1 MNPIPPHRY
10 KRPKAEYPAPMPASA
25 PDTARRA
32 RWSIL
37 ALLFVCRASLG
48 LQFQTLGSIADPLV
62 AQFGFGYAE
71 IGTLI
76 GLFML
81 PGLLLSIPAGWAG
94 RHASDRQLVS
104 TGLVLM
110 ALGGGVAALAQ
121 GFGMLSVG
129 RLLSGAGFVFA
140 TLYFTKMVVDWFAG
154 LELAT
159 ALGIL
164 VMSWPFGIAAGQIGH
179 AWLAASFDWRAA
191 FVVASLCCAAG
202 AAAVALAYR
211 SPPAAAAAPA
221 SAATGLP
228 RDELLMTLLAAAT
241 WGLFNA
247 GYVVYLSFAP
257 KLLVVGGYSA
267 TQAASVISIASW
279 VMILSVTVAGRLAD
293 RTGRHA
299 TVLCA
304 CLAIGIVSL
313 LLLQHSAWAVALSL
327 AFGLFG
333 AAPAGIIMSL
343 TAQSMAPQRRAFGM
357 GVFFTLYFVIM
368 TAAPPVAG
376 WWFDRTGDPFTAIL
390 FAAALFATAGLGFVA
405 FGPLKRRLARG
416 SALASEPRAT

>member
-1 MNPIPPHRY
+1 
-10 KRPKAEYPAPMPASA
+10 MPTPDPDPD
-25 PDTARRA
+25 PDTARGA

-48 LQFQTLGSIADPLV
+48 LQFQTLGSVADPLV
-62 AQFGFGYAE
+62 AQFGFGYTE

-81 PGLLLSIPAGWAG
+81 PGLLLSMPAGWAG

-104 TGLVLM
+104 TGLLLM

-121 GFGMLSVG
+121 SFGQLAIG
-129 RLLSGAGFVFA
+129 RLVSGAGFVFA
-140 TLYFTKMVVDWFAG
+140 TLYFTKMVIDWFGG

-164 VMSWPFGIAAGQIGH
+164 VMSWPFGIAAGQLGH
-179 AWLAASFDWRAA
+179 AWLAATFDWRAA
-191 FVVASLCCAAG
+191 FIVASVCCAAG
-202 AAAVALAYR
+202 AAAVALSYR
-211 SPPAAAAAPA
+211 SPPAAAAASVPA
-221 SAATGLP
+221 ANGLP
-228 RDELLMTLLAAAT
+228 RDELLLTLLAAAI

-247 GYVVYLSFAP
+247 GYVVYLIFAP
-257 KLLVVGGYSA
+257 RVLMASGYSA

-279 VMILSVTVAGRLAD
+279 VMILSVTVAGRIAD
-293 RTGRHA
+293 KTGRPA

-304 CLAIGIVSL
+304 CLAVGIGSML
-313 LLLQHSAWAVALSL
+313 GLQHGTWAIALSL

-333 AAPAGIIMSL
+333 AAPAGIVMSL

-357 GVFFTLYFVIM
+357 GVFFTFYFFIM

-376 WWFDRTGDPFTAIL
+376 SLFDRTGQPYTAII
-390 FAAALFATAGLGFVA
+390 FAAGLFVATGLGFVA
-405 FGPLKRRLARG
+405 FGPLKRWLARG
-416 SALASEPRAT
+416 AVNPGRPHGA

>member
-1 MNPIPPHRY
+1 MA
-10 KRPKAEYPAPMPASA
+10 AEA
-25 PDTARRA
+25 PDTSRSA

-48 LQFQTLGSIADPLV
+48 LQFQTLGSVADPLV
-62 AQFGFGYAE
+62 AQFGFGYTE

-81 PGLLLSIPAGWAG
+81 PGLLLSMPAGWAG
-94 RHASDRQLVS
+94 RHASDRQLVAA
-104 TGLVLM
+104 GLVVM

-121 GFGMLSVG
+121 SFGLLALG
-129 RLLSGAGFVFA
+129 RLAAGAGFVFA

-164 VMSWPFGIAAGQIGH
+164 VMSWPFGIAAGQVGH
-179 AWLAASFDWRAA
+179 AWLATTFDWRAA
-191 FVVASLCCAAG
+191 FIVASACCAAG
-202 AAAVALAYR
+202 AVAVSLAYR
-211 SPPAAAAAPA
+211 SPPAVAAPA
-221 SAATGLP
+221 GPAATALP
-228 RDELLMTLLAAAT
+228 RDELLLTVLAAAI

-257 KLLVVGGYSA
+257 KVLMAGGQGA
-267 TQAASVISIASW
+267 TTAASVISIASW
-279 VMILSVTVAGRLAD
+279 VMILSVTVAGRIAD

-299 TVLCA
+299 AVLCA
-304 CLAIGIVSL
+304 CLAVGIVSL
-313 LLLQHSAWAVALSL
+313 LLLPHGEWAIALSL

-357 GVFFTLYFVIM
+357 GVFFSLYFLIM
-368 TAAPPVAG
+368 TAAPPLAG
-376 WWFDRTGDPFTAIL
+376 WLFDRTADPFAAIQFAAGL
-390 FAAALFATAGLGFVA
+390 FAATALGFLA
-405 FGPLKRRLARG
+405 FGPLKRWLAR
-416 SALASEPRAT
+416 STA